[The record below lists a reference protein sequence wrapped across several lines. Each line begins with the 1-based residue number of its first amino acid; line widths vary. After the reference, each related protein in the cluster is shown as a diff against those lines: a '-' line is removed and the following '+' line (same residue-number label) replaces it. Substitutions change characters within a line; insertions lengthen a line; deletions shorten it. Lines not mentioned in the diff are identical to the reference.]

1 MAHELLIVNYHYIR
15 EQAPVRGIY
24 NVTPEFFVGQ
34 LNTIHA
40 NGFSFVAIE
49 DIHRAIRGHS
59 LSDLPVKSCLITF
72 DDGLRESYELGLSV
86 MDRMGIPGAFYLSS
100 HTLDR
105 QVVLDVHKFHH
116 VQAFLSND
124 DILGLIQLPLRQRLD
139 TVDRTVIAAQYI
151 WVDYETARLKYLF
164 NFLLDAVEKD
174 ELIHQLFSRCIDVEA
189 DFAAGL
195 YMTEEQVIELSR
207 RGYLGSH
214 GCMHLPLAKLS
225 RTQIANE
232 VAGSKD
238 AIEAF
243 CGRPV
248 DAISY
253 PYGGDSAINDDVID
267 EAARNGFV
275 SGVTMIRGMN
285 RGTEIIDNRLHL
297 RRFDT
302 NDVFGGK
309 SEHIY
314 KEYFHE

>member
-1 MAHELLIVNYHYIR
+1 MAPELLIVNYHYIR

-24 NVTPEFFVGQ
+24 NVTPEFFAGQ
-34 LNTIHA
+34 IDVIHA
-40 NGFSFVAIE
+40 NGFNFVALE
-49 DIHRAIRGHS
+49 DIHRAIRTRS
-59 LSDLPVKSCLITF
+59 LAGLPPKSCLITF
-72 DDGLRESYELGLSV
+72 DDGLRESYDLGLSI
-86 MDRMGIPGAFYLSS
+86 MDRKGIPGAFYLSS
-100 HTLDR
+100 LTLER

-124 DILGLIQLPLRQRLD
+124 DILGLIPPPIQQRLD
-139 TVDRTVIAAQYI
+139 RADRAVVAAQYT
-151 WVDYETARLKYLF
+151 WDDYETGRLKYLF
-164 NFLLDAVEKD
+164 NFLLGDAEKD
-174 ELIHQLFSRCIDVEA
+174 ELIRQLFARCVDVEA

-195 YMTEEQVIELSR
+195 YMTKEQVCELSR

-214 GCMHLPLAKLS
+214 GCRHLPLATLPKV
-225 RTQIANE
+225 QIVDE
-232 VAGSKD
+232 VSGSKH
-238 AIEAF
+238 AIEAC

-253 PYGGDSAINDDVID
+253 PYGGESAINDDVVG

-285 RGTEIIDNRLHL
+285 SGAEIINNPLRL

-309 SEHIY
+309 SEHMY
-314 KEYFHE
+314 KEFFHE